1 MIDETLLKTNEN
13 IVLDEIKKLQE
24 ENINIHKEYLKL
36 NDEYIASTLKNI
48 MFVTIPITI
57 EWDTLDIEDEARK
70 EIIIDKFCKEFV
82 GQPITTISTKLDD
95 YGQMVEYT
103 RAIGVVTSVKR
114 REDNTLSVLGAI
126 WVSCGAQI
134 DASSDLIK
142 PSAVH
147 IDIDY
152 QLNDIYANLMKKN
165 KELMK
170 RIEKTITEVNILTK
184 DNEERKEDETI
195 NEIE

>member
-126 WVSCGAQI
+126 WVSCGAEI